1 MFRPDKMF
9 RPLNDYLSNLISFL
23 GGIPMCENLHI
34 QVGIKLS
41 KAINESIYPVST
53 ENAAHFVNDMIS
65 LKNVEIASIK
75 NAIEFVLNDA
85 PYYLLCDVTV
95 IALEDTISVSVSSDY
110 SEDEDG
116 GYNEWLEM
124 HNLTEEKL
132 SKEMK
137 SYIQLV
143 RRLVNSYSR
152 RFGSC
157 LLSLSIY

>member
-1 MFRPDKMF
+1 
-9 RPLNDYLSNLISFL
+9 
-23 GGIPMCENLHI
+23 MCENLHI

-41 KAINESIYPVST
+41 KAINEASYPVSS
-53 ENAAHFVNDMIS
+53 ENAAQFIVDMTS
-65 LKNVEIASIK
+65 FKNAEIVSIK

-95 IALEDTISVSVSSDY
+95 IASEDTISVSVSSNY
-110 SEDEDG
+110 FEDEDG
-116 GYNEWLEM
+116 KYNEWLEM
-124 HNLTEEKL
+124 HNLTKEKL

-157 LLSLSIY
+157 LLSLSTY